1 MAAFGDGSELDDLED
16 DTNTEYYT
24 ILNISKDA
32 SSDQIKAAYRRL
44 CILYHPDKYPEKEKK
59 QVAEKL
65 FSRLKEAYEVLVD
78 SRRRTIYDRHGKE
91 GLENDLQLTERITV
105 PVELMEEYEKF
116 YKWWEDRAYIQKS
129 NPAGY
134 FKLFLDATE
143 FLSEYEE
150 GIKVRKMIFSQSV
163 DGTLSSSTSGS
174 VMAAGAVSPYSLFA
188 GMQFSLFAG
197 MQFSLRHILSNRNW
211 VGIAFM
217 AATQPSLKA
226 EFYHALSNHVYLQ
239 GSGGIIFLP
248 YGVMLDTSLSLTHRI
263 SPNTTGQITIKDI
276 NMSSV
281 RAKVVHEFSPKLK
294 GLAAVESGFT
304 QSYAKLQ
311 LSYEVFPQYQLTGS
325 VKLYSNGSVWLCYG
339 AEHEVAEMTS
349 IGAYVE
355 LQSTGGVALRLKLS
369 RTTQSYS
376 VHIALSD
383 SMDIA
388 TILYA
393 TILPLGIFA
402 CVKVLA
408 LSPYL
413 RHRREKEI
421 RSRREAMTK
430 EMTEKKRE
438 AEQAIDL
445 MTASIQRVMSIEQ
458 ARHGLIITEA
468 YYGRLFDTSNHPIT
482 EDSKVIDVR
491 IPLQVLVKDSKL
503 ILPATSKAHIT
514 GFYDPCFG
522 EKKHLRVV
530 YQFRGTLHEVTIE
543 NMDPLVIP
551 RQSHLVQR

>member
-1 MAAFGDGSELDDLED
+1 MAAFGDENELDNLED
-16 DTNTEYYT
+16 AANAEYYT
-24 ILNISKDA
+24 ILNVSRDA
-32 SSDQIKAAYRRL
+32 SCDEIKAAYRRL
-44 CILYHPDKYPEKEKK
+44 CILYHPDKYPEKDKK

-65 FSRLKEAYEVLVD
+65 FSKLKEAYEVLVD
-78 SRRRTIYDRHGKE
+78 PRRRAIYDRRGKE
-91 GLENDLQLTERITV
+91 GIENDLQLTERITV

-116 YKWWEDRAYIQKS
+116 HKWWEERVYIQKS

-134 FKLFLDATE
+134 FKVNLDATE
-143 FLSEYEE
+143 LLSGYDD
-150 GIKVRKMIFSQSV
+150 GIKLNKMMFSQSV
-163 DGTLSSSTSGS
+163 DTPLSSSTSGT
-174 VMAAGAVSPYSLFA
+174 VMAAGAVNPLSLFA
-188 GMQFSLFAG
+188 GL
-197 MQFSLRHILSNRNW
+197 QFSLRHILSSRNW

-248 YGVMLDTSLSLTHRI
+248 YGVMVDTSVSLTHRI
-263 SPNTTGQITIKDI
+263 SPHTTGQITIKDI

-281 RAKVVHEFSPKLK
+281 RAKLVHEFSPKLK
-294 GLAAVESGFT
+294 GLVAIETGFT
-304 QSYAKLQ
+304 QSYTKLQ
-311 LSYEVFPQYQLTGS
+311 LSYEAYPHYQLTGS
-325 VKLYSNGSVWLCYG
+325 VKAYSDGSLWVCYG
-339 AEHEVAEMTS
+339 AEHEVAEMTT

-355 LQSTGGVALRLKLS
+355 LLSTGGVALRLKLS

-376 VHIALSD
+376 AHIALSD
-383 SMDIA
+383 STDIA

-393 TILPLGIFA
+393 TIIPLGIFA

-408 LSPYL
+408 LTPYL
-413 RHRREKEI
+413 RHRREKEL
-421 RSRREAMTK
+421 RSRKEAMTK
-430 EMTEKKRE
+430 EMAEKKRE

-445 MTASIQRVMSIEQ
+445 MSASIQRVTNIEQ
-458 ARHGLIITEA
+458 ARHGLIIREA
-468 YYGRLFDTSNHPIT
+468 YYGRLFDAGDHPAG
-482 EDSKVIDVR
+482 DDKVIDVH
-491 IPLQVLVKDSKL
+491 IPLQVMVKDSKL

>member
-1 MAAFGDGSELDDLED
+1 MATFADRSELDDLED
-16 DTNTEYYT
+16 EPNSEYYT

-32 SSDQIKAAYRRL
+32 SNDEIKAAYRRL

-65 FSRLKEAYEVLVD
+65 FSKLKEAYEVLLD
-78 SRRRTIYDRHGKE
+78 PRRRAIYDRRGKE

-116 YKWWEDRAYIQKS
+116 HRWWENRIYIQKS

-134 FKLFLDATE
+134 FKVYLDATE
-143 FLSEYEE
+143 FLGGYEE
-150 GIKVRKMIFSQSV
+150 GIKVKQMMFSQSV
-163 DGTLSSSTSGS
+163 DASLSSSTSGT
-174 VMAAGAVSPYSLFA
+174 VMAVGAVNP
-188 GMQFSLFAG
+188 FSLFTG
-197 MQFSLRHILSNRNW
+197 LQFSLRHILSSRNW

-217 AATQPSLKA
+217 AATQPSLKG

-239 GSGGIIFLP
+239 GSGGITLLP
-248 YGVMLDTSLSLTHRI
+248 YGLMVDSNLSLTHRI
-263 SPNTTGQITIKDI
+263 SPNTTGQIAIKDV

-281 RAKVVHEFSPKLK
+281 RAKLVHEFSPKLK
-294 GLAAVESGFT
+294 GLVAVESGFT
-304 QSYAKLQ
+304 RSYTKLQ
-311 LSYEVFPQYQLTGS
+311 LSYEAFPQYQFTGS
-325 VKLYSNGSVWLCYG
+325 VKMYSNGSLWLCYG

-376 VHIALSD
+376 AHIMLSD
-383 SMDIA
+383 SVDVA
-388 TILYA
+388 TLLYA

-408 LSPYL
+408 LTPYL
-413 RHRREKEI
+413 RHRREREM

-430 EMTEKKRE
+430 ETAEKKKE
-438 AEQAIDL
+438 AEQAINL
-445 MTASIQRVMSIEQ
+445 MTASIQRVISVEQ

-468 YYGRLFDTSNHPIT
+468 YYGRLFDSGDQPILG
-482 EDSKVIDVR
+482 DCKVIDVR
-491 IPLQVLVKDSKL
+491 VPLQVMVKDSKL